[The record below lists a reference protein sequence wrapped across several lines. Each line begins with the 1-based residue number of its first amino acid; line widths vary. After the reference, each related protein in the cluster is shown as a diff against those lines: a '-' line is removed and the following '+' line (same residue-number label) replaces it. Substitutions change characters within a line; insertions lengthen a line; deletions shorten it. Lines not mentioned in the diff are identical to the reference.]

1 MPHQDGP
8 LYYPT
13 VSTISL
19 GSHTFLDFYK
29 TFEEHKKKNDYSFEN
44 RYSFSILIEPRSL
57 IVLQDDMYNQFM
69 HGIKEINQDVVE
81 GNRIKNFKILGNHYS
96 DGEILDRKTRISLTI
111 RYVPKT
117 FKINFNSLLFKK

>member
-29 TFEEHKKKNDYSFEN
+29 SFEEHSKTNDS
-44 RYSFSILIEPRSL
+44 SIPAFSLLLEPRSL
-57 IVLQDDMYNQFM
+57 VVLQDDMYNEFM
-69 HGIKEINQDVVE
+69 HGIKEIHQDIVE
-81 GNRIKNFKILGNHYS
+81 KNKIINFEKLGNLFS

-111 RYVPKT
+111 RYVPKAL
-117 FKINFNSLLFKK
+117 KINLNSLLFKK